1 MSLSRSSPISKAGWV
16 MHMNTTHPLPLWL
29 LGEHLMTLLCY
40 ARCRE
45 ARAIALVVQ
54 CLYYMGR
61 FAEAEALIDR

>member
-1 MSLSRSSPISKAGWV
+1 